1 MFDLFRSRAK
11 AVRYLLGGLLMVV
24 ALSMVVTLIPGWGSM
39 PVGEE
44 QVVAEIGD
52 EALTQREVQLQLQAA
67 MRNKAFPS
75 ALAYIYVPQMID
87 QMITERVLAY
97 QAERIGFRVS
107 EADLAQTIRS
117 MIPQLYQDGKFVGR
131 QAYADFLAQQN
142 LTIPQFE
149 ANVRKQ
155 MLLTKLRNL
164 AGEGVVVTPG
174 EIGEEYRRRNEK
186 IKLEYVAISPDKL
199 RSQATVTPEE
209 VKDYFEKNRPAYQIP
224 EKRSFEMLVI
234 DEAKIGERVTL
245 PEADLRRAYEANKEQ
260 YRTPERVNVRHILL
274 KTTEKPKEEVPKIQ
288 ARAAELLKQI
298 RGGADFAELAR
309 KNSEDPGSAAK
320 GGDLSWIVRGQTVK
334 AFEET
339 AFTLKPNQISDVI
352 STEYGFHILQLLK
365 KEEAR
370 LKPFEEVKEQLA
382 KEQKR
387 QQVFNLMQN
396 LADQA
401 QAELSRNPQQAASIA
416 QRLNVP
422 LVRVDKAGRGDPI
435 PEIGVNPEF
444 EEALSGLQKGRFTP
458 PIQIQGNKLIIAV
471 LTEIYPVRPAEL
483 AEVEKQ
489 IRDQLVS
496 QKVAQLVEQRAREAL
511 EKARAGGGDLKKV
524 AQALGLELKT
534 TQEFGP
540 DGAAD
545 GIGPATSLGEA
556 FTTAAGGLFG
566 PVAIDDKRFVCTV
579 AAKTAADTSK
589 LAEQRGA
596 ILAEIKRRKARE
608 RDELFTDSLRTRLIQ
623 DGKVKIHED
632 VIRRLTSAYRG

>member
-52 EALTQREVQLQLQAA
+52 EALTEREVQLQLQAA

-75 ALAYIYVPQMID
+75 ELAYIYVPQMID

-97 QAERIGFRVS
+97 QSERLGFQVT
-107 EADLAQTIRS
+107 EADVAQTIRS

-164 AGEGVVVTPG
+164 AGEGAVVTPE
-174 EIGEEYRRRNEK
+174 EIDKEYRRRNEK
-186 IKLEYVAISPDKL
+186 VKLEYVAISPDKL

-209 VKDYFEKNRPAYQIP
+209 VKAHFEKNRPAYQIP

-234 DEAKIGERVTL
+234 DEAKIGERIATA
-245 PEADLRRAYEANKEQ
+245 EADLRRAYEANKEQ

-320 GGDLSWIVRGQTVK
+320 GGELSWVARGQTVK
-334 AFEET
+334 AFEDT

-352 STEYGFHILQLLK
+352 STEYGFHILQVLQ

-382 KEQKR
+382 KDQKR

-422 LVRVDKAGRGDPI
+422 LVRVEKAGRGDPV
-435 PEIGVNPEF
+435 PEIGVSPEF
-444 EEALSGLQKGRFTP
+444 EEAISGLQKGRFTP
-458 PIQIQGNKLIIAV
+458 PIQVQGNKLVIAV
-471 LTEIYPVRPAEL
+471 LADVFPIRPAEL

-489 IRDQLVS
+489 VREQLAS
-496 QKVAQLVEQRAREAL
+496 QKVAQLVEQRAREAM
-511 EKARAGGGDLKKV
+511 EKAQAAGGDLKKV
-524 AQALGLELKT
+524 AQAMGLELKT

-545 GIGPATSLGEA
+545 GIGPATSLMEA
-556 FTTAAGGLFG
+556 FTKEVGGLFG
-566 PVAIDDKRFVCTV
+566 PVPMDDNRFVCRV

-589 LAEQRGA
+589 LAEQREA
-596 ILAEIKRRKARE
+596 ILTEIKRRKARD

-632 VIRRLTSAYRG
+632 VIRRLASAYRG